1 MDRKK
6 RVHELAKELNV
17 SARELMDAAK
27 KFDLNLTSHMNTL
40 TNEEE
45 EKIKTSFLA
54 EKQKAPSRD
63 TNDKQEEKQHKQDY
77 RSVDKK
83 TQPHQKQDHRKEE
96 KKTQPHQK
104 QDRRQEERK
113 AAPHQKQDHR
123 QEGKKA
129 DSRQKQDRRQEEKRT
144 EPHQKRDHKAETGK
158 TASHHKKNH
167 EKTGGSNEQKRSH
180 QTPRKEGSGRS
191 ESLKQE
197 GKKQKTQSLDHEKKD
212 HKFKSKKEKHHS
224 KQESMSHDS
233 EDRKKSKKHH
243 KKSET
248 KVATVETGYHQDKMM
263 KPSKGKKHNYTNKKE
278 KETKAEMSDVIKQE
292 DGVFEIGE
300 TIVVGDLAQLLG
312 IPATDVI
319 MGIMKL
325 GIMANINQSVKF
337 ETAEKIAL
345 EHDVILLKKEEEKEV
360 IDFIIEEDKE
370 EDLKSRPPIVT
381 VMGHV
386 DHGKT
391 TLLDSIRKTKVTQ
404 GEAGGITQ
412 HIGASEV
419 VINDKK
425 IVFLDTPGHEAFTEM
440 RARGAQVTDI
450 VIIVVAA
457 DDGIMPQTIE
467 AIDHVRAAGVPMIIA
482 INKIDKPTANIE
494 RVRQE
499 LSEKNILVEAW
510 GGTTIDVPVS
520 AKSGEN
526 IDELLEM
533 VLLVAEM
540 EELKANPNRNA
551 VGTIVEAKLDKG
563 RGSVATLIVQNGTL
577 KEGDSVVAGTAY
589 GRVRAML
596 NSKGKR
602 IKKAGPSTAV
612 EIQGLNSV
620 PDAGDQFFVVESDK
634 EARAL
639 GLARQERKREEYMKE
654 TSKISLEDLFEK
666 MQSGEMKELNIIVK
680 ADVQGSIDA
689 IKKSFEKI
697 SNEEVVVK
705 VIHGSVGAISES
717 DVMLASASNAIII
730 GFNVR
735 PSTGATSLAEREKV
749 DMRTYRIIY
758 DAIEDVEKAM
768 KGMLSPDFVEEELGK
783 AEVRMPFKVP
793 KVGMIAGSYVI
804 EGKIQRNAKV
814 RLVRDGIVIYEGEID
829 SLRRFKDDVKEV
841 ATGYDCGIGL
851 TNYNDIKEGDI
862 IENYII
868 KEVKKV

>member
-1 MDRKK
+1 MEKI
-6 RVHELAKELNV
+6 RVYKLAQELNI
-17 SARELMDAAK
+17 SSK
-27 KFDLNLTSHMNTL
+27 KVIETAVKLSINVASHMSTL
-40 TNEEE
+40 TADDSNKIRVTLSNASSKKETNKTVNQSKKKQLNQNYSEKDSDKILKKQDNKE
-45 EKIKTSFLA
+45 KLKPSIISQPEAVDKNKGEDSLKNKKMKKKVKKNEKIKVKSA
-54 EKQKAPSRD
+54 PIQEKQS
-63 TNDKQEEKQHKQDY
+63 
-77 RSVDKK
+77 
-83 TQPHQKQDHRKEE
+83 
-96 KKTQPHQK
+96 
-104 QDRRQEERK
+104 
-113 AAPHQKQDHR
+113 
-123 QEGKKA
+123 
-129 DSRQKQDRRQEEKRT
+129 
-144 EPHQKRDHKAETGK
+144 
-158 TASHHKKNH
+158 
-167 EKTGGSNEQKRSH
+167 
-180 QTPRKEGSGRS
+180 
-191 ESLKQE
+191 
-197 GKKQKTQSLDHEKKD
+197 
-212 HKFKSKKEKHHS
+212 
-224 KQESMSHDS
+224 
-233 EDRKKSKKHH
+233 
-243 KKSET
+243 
-248 KVATVETGYHQDKMM
+248 GYHNDKMM
-263 KPSKGKKHNYTNKKE
+263 KKSKGKKHDYVNKKE
-278 KETKAEMSDVIKQE
+278 KESKQDMSEVVKQDE
-292 DGVFEIGE
+292 GIFEIDD
-300 TIVVGDLAQLLG
+300 TIVVGELAQILNV
-312 IPATDVI
+312 PATDVI
-319 MGIMKL
+319 MSIMKL
-325 GIMANINQSVKF
+325 GIMANINQTIKF
-337 ETAEKIAL
+337 ETAEKVAL
-345 EHDVILLKKEEEKEV
+345 DYDVMLLQKEKEEEV
-360 IDFIIEEDKE
+360 VDFVIEEDRE
-370 EDLKSRPPIVT
+370 EDLKPRSPIVT

-391 TLLDSIRKTKVTQ
+391 TLLDTIRNTKVTNS
-404 GEAGGITQ
+404 EAGGITQ

-419 VINDKK
+419 VINGKK

-467 AIDHVRAAGVPMIIA
+467 AIDHVKAAGVPMIIA
-482 INKIDKPTANIE
+482 INKIDKPTANID

-499 LSEKNILVEAW
+499 LSEKGILVESW

-520 AKSGEN
+520 AKTGEH
-526 IDELLEM
+526 IDDLLEM

-540 EELKANPNRNA
+540 EELRANPNRKA
-551 VGTIVEAKLDKG
+551 IGTVVESKLDKG
-563 RGSVATLIVQNGTL
+563 RGTVATLIVQNGTL
-577 KEGDSVVAGTAY
+577 KEGDPVVAGTAY

-620 PDAGDQFFVVESDK
+620 PDAGDQFFAVSSDK
-634 EARAL
+634 EARDL
-639 GLARQERKREEYMKE
+639 GTARQERKREEYMKQ

-705 VIHGSVGAISES
+705 VIHGSVGAITES

-735 PSTGATSLAEREKV
+735 PATGAVSIAEREKV

-758 DAIEDVEKAM
+758 EAIEDVEKAM
-768 KGMLSPDFVEEELGK
+768 KGMLSPEFVEEELGK

-793 KVGMIAGSYVI
+793 KVGMIAGSYVL

-841 ATGYDCGIGL
+841 STGYDCGIGL

-868 KEVKKV
+868 KEIKKG

>member
-1 MDRKK
+1 MEKI
-6 RVHELAKELNV
+6 RVYKLAQELNI
-17 SARELMDAAK
+17 SSK
-27 KFDLNLTSHMNTL
+27 KVIETAVKLSINVASHMSTL
-40 TNEEE
+40 TADDSNKIRVTLSNASSKKETNKTVNQSKKKQLNQNYSEKDSDKILKKQDNKE
-45 EKIKTSFLA
+45 KLKPSIISQAEAVDKNKGEDSLKNKKMKKKVKKNEKIKVKSA
-54 EKQKAPSRD
+54 PIQEKQS
-63 TNDKQEEKQHKQDY
+63 
-77 RSVDKK
+77 
-83 TQPHQKQDHRKEE
+83 
-96 KKTQPHQK
+96 
-104 QDRRQEERK
+104 
-113 AAPHQKQDHR
+113 
-123 QEGKKA
+123 
-129 DSRQKQDRRQEEKRT
+129 
-144 EPHQKRDHKAETGK
+144 
-158 TASHHKKNH
+158 
-167 EKTGGSNEQKRSH
+167 
-180 QTPRKEGSGRS
+180 
-191 ESLKQE
+191 
-197 GKKQKTQSLDHEKKD
+197 
-212 HKFKSKKEKHHS
+212 
-224 KQESMSHDS
+224 
-233 EDRKKSKKHH
+233 
-243 KKSET
+243 
-248 KVATVETGYHQDKMM
+248 GYHNDKMM
-263 KPSKGKKHNYTNKKE
+263 KKSKGKKHDYVNKKE
-278 KETKAEMSDVIKQE
+278 KESKQDMSEVVKQDE
-292 DGVFEIGE
+292 GIFEIDD
-300 TIVVGDLAQLLG
+300 TIVVGDLAQILNV
-312 IPATDVI
+312 PATDVI
-319 MGIMKL
+319 MSIMKL
-325 GIMANINQSVKF
+325 GIMANINQTIKF
-337 ETAEKIAL
+337 ETAEKVAL
-345 EHDVILLKKEEEKEV
+345 DYDVMLVQKEKEEEV
-360 IDFIIEEDKE
+360 VDFVIEEDRE
-370 EDLKSRPPIVT
+370 EDLKPRSPIVT

-391 TLLDSIRKTKVTQ
+391 TLLDTIRNTKVTNS
-404 GEAGGITQ
+404 EAGGITQ

-419 VINDKK
+419 VINGKK

-467 AIDHVRAAGVPMIIA
+467 AIDHVKAAGVPMIIA
-482 INKIDKPTANIE
+482 INKIDKPTANID

-499 LSEKNILVEAW
+499 LSEKGILVESW

-520 AKSGEN
+520 AKTGEH
-526 IDELLEM
+526 IDDLLEM

-540 EELKANPNRNA
+540 EELRANPNRKA
-551 VGTIVEAKLDKG
+551 IGTVVESKLDKG
-563 RGSVATLIVQNGTL
+563 RGTVATLIVQNGTL
-577 KEGDSVVAGTAY
+577 KEGDPVVAGTAY

-620 PDAGDQFFVVESDK
+620 PDAGDQFFAVSSDK
-634 EARAL
+634 EARDL
-639 GLARQERKREEYMKE
+639 GTARQERKREEYMKQ

-705 VIHGSVGAISES
+705 VIHGSVGAITES

-735 PSTGATSLAEREKV
+735 PATGAVSIAEREKV

-758 DAIEDVEKAM
+758 EAIEDVEKAM
-768 KGMLSPDFVEEELGK
+768 KGMLSPEFVEEELGK

-793 KVGMIAGSYVI
+793 KVGMIAGSYVL

-841 ATGYDCGIGL
+841 AAGYDCGIGL

-868 KEVKKV
+868 KEIKKG

>member
-1 MDRKK
+1 MEKI
-6 RVHELAKELNV
+6 RVYKLAQELNI
-17 SARELMDAAK
+17 SSK
-27 KFDLNLTSHMNTL
+27 KVIETAVKLSINVASHMSTL
-40 TNEEE
+40 TADDSNKIRVTLSNASSKKETNKTVNQSKKKQLNQNYSEKDSNKILKKQDNKE
-45 EKIKTSFLA
+45 KLKPSIISQPEAVDKNKGEDSLKNKKMKKKVKKNEKIKVKSA
-54 EKQKAPSRD
+54 PIQEKQS
-63 TNDKQEEKQHKQDY
+63 
-77 RSVDKK
+77 
-83 TQPHQKQDHRKEE
+83 
-96 KKTQPHQK
+96 
-104 QDRRQEERK
+104 
-113 AAPHQKQDHR
+113 
-123 QEGKKA
+123 
-129 DSRQKQDRRQEEKRT
+129 
-144 EPHQKRDHKAETGK
+144 
-158 TASHHKKNH
+158 
-167 EKTGGSNEQKRSH
+167 
-180 QTPRKEGSGRS
+180 
-191 ESLKQE
+191 
-197 GKKQKTQSLDHEKKD
+197 
-212 HKFKSKKEKHHS
+212 
-224 KQESMSHDS
+224 
-233 EDRKKSKKHH
+233 
-243 KKSET
+243 
-248 KVATVETGYHQDKMM
+248 GYHNDKMM
-263 KPSKGKKHNYTNKKE
+263 KKSKGKKHDYVNKKE
-278 KETKAEMSDVIKQE
+278 KESKQDMSEVVKQDE
-292 DGVFEIGE
+292 GIFEIDD
-300 TIVVGDLAQLLG
+300 TIVVGDLAQILNV
-312 IPATDVI
+312 PATDVI
-319 MGIMKL
+319 MSIMKL
-325 GIMANINQSVKF
+325 GIMANINQTIKF
-337 ETAEKIAL
+337 ETAEKVAL
-345 EHDVILLKKEEEKEV
+345 DYDVMLVQKEKEEEV
-360 IDFIIEEDKE
+360 VDFVIEEDRE
-370 EDLKSRPPIVT
+370 EDLKPRSPIVT

-391 TLLDSIRKTKVTQ
+391 TLLDTIRNTKVTNS
-404 GEAGGITQ
+404 EAGGITQ

-419 VINDKK
+419 VINGKK

-467 AIDHVRAAGVPMIIA
+467 AIDHVKAAGVPMIIA
-482 INKIDKPTANIE
+482 INKIDKPTANID

-499 LSEKNILVEAW
+499 LSEKGILVESW

-520 AKSGEN
+520 AKTGEH
-526 IDELLEM
+526 IDDLLEM

-540 EELKANPNRNA
+540 EELRANPNRKA
-551 VGTIVEAKLDKG
+551 IGTVVESKLDKG
-563 RGSVATLIVQNGTL
+563 RGTVATLIVQNGTL
-577 KEGDSVVAGTAY
+577 KEGDPVVAGTAY

-620 PDAGDQFFVVESDK
+620 PDAGDQFFAVSSDK
-634 EARAL
+634 EARDL
-639 GLARQERKREEYMKE
+639 GTARQERKREEYMKQ

-705 VIHGSVGAISES
+705 VIHGSVGAITES

-735 PSTGATSLAEREKV
+735 PATGAVSIAEREKV

-758 DAIEDVEKAM
+758 EAIEDVEKAM
-768 KGMLSPDFVEEELGK
+768 KGMLSPEFVEEELGK

-793 KVGMIAGSYVI
+793 KVGMIAGSYVL

-841 ATGYDCGIGL
+841 AAGYDCGIGL

-868 KEVKKV
+868 KEIKKG